1 LTLSPSARVC
11 IESLPNNLESWG
23 KLHADSKLSD
33 SKFKN
38 MSNVIFLYGNDEFAI
53 TRRLK
58 DFESDFSDPTT
69 AGMNTAHL
77 EARSMSEDE
86 LNNAVNAMP
95 FLASKRLV
103 ILSNPSAKY
112 NNPATR
118 KKFEAYISNVPET
131 ARLVI
136 HELIEPKE
144 VEKHWLMKWAGK
156 NTSTI
161 KTQAFM
167 LPKLRDMAGWITN
180 EAKRQDG
187 RIDPA
192 AASKLA
198 EMVGVD
204 TRQAGMEIA
213 KLLAYVNWAR
223 PVQGSDVEAVC
234 IVTSQQSVFDFVDA
248 LSQGNAKIAQKLLHR
263 LLENEDSFSLWG
275 MVVRQFRLLIQAR
288 EILDGRGNKDDVAR
302 ALGVHPYVAEKTTG
316 QAARFSIE
324 SLENIYHRLLD
335 IDERV
340 KTSQITLDL
349 ALDTLIVELAGK

>member
-1 LTLSPSARVC
+1 M
-11 IESLPNNLESWG
+11 NL
-23 KLHADSKLSD
+23 
-33 SKFKN
+33 F
-38 MSNVIFLYGNDEFAI
+38 ILYGNDEFAI
-53 TRRLK
+53 TRKLK

-77 EARSMSEDE
+77 EGRSIAEDE

-103 ILSNPSAKY
+103 IISNPSAKY
-112 NNPATR
+112 NNPAAR
-118 KKFEAYISNVPET
+118 KKFGEFLNNAPATAKLVLCET
-131 ARLVI
+131 
-136 HELIEPKE
+136 IEPKE
-144 VEKHWLMKWAGK
+144 VDKHWLMKWAAK
-156 NTSTI
+156 NTSTV

-167 LPKLRDMAGWITN
+167 LPKQRDMAGWIIN
-180 EAKRQDG
+180 EVKNQNG
-187 RIDPA
+187 KIDPA

-204 TRQAGMEIA
+204 TRQAGMEIS

-223 PVQGSDVEAVC
+223 AVQGSDVEAVC

-248 LSQGNAKIAQKLLHR
+248 LSQGNGKTAQKLLHR
-263 LLENEDSFSLWG
+263 LLENEDSFALWG
-275 MVVRQFRLLIQAR
+275 MVVRQFRLLVQAR

-302 ALGVHPYVAEKTTG
+302 ALGVHPFVAEKTTG
-316 QAARFSIE
+316 QASRFSMDA
-324 SLENIYHRLLD
+324 LEGIYRHLLV

>member
-1 LTLSPSARVC
+1 
-11 IESLPNNLESWG
+11 
-23 KLHADSKLSD
+23 
-33 SKFKN
+33 

-53 TRRLK
+53 TRKLR

-77 EARSMSEDE
+77 EARTMSEDE
-86 LNNAVNAMP
+86 FNNAVNSMP
-95 FLASKRLV
+95 FLAPKRLV
-103 ILSNPSAKY
+103 ILANPSAKY
-112 NNPATR
+112 NNPPTR
-118 KKFEAYISNVPET
+118 KKFEEYISNVPAS

-136 HELIEPKE
+136 HELVEPKE
-144 VEKHWLMKWAGK
+144 AERHWLMKWAGK
-156 NTSTI
+156 NTTTI

-167 LPKLRDMAGWITN
+167 LPKQRDMAGWIIN
-180 EAKRQDG
+180 EAKNQDG
-187 RIDPA
+187 KIEPA
-192 AASKLA
+192 AAAKLA

-223 PVQGSDVEAVC
+223 PVQGSDVDAVC

-248 LSQGNAKIAQKLLHR
+248 LSQGNGKTAQKLLHR
-263 LLENEDSFSLWG
+263 LLENEDAFSLWG

-316 QAARFSIE
+316 QANRFTME
-324 SLENIYHRLLD
+324 SLESIYRKLLT

-349 ALDTLIVELAGK
+349 ALDTLIMELAGR